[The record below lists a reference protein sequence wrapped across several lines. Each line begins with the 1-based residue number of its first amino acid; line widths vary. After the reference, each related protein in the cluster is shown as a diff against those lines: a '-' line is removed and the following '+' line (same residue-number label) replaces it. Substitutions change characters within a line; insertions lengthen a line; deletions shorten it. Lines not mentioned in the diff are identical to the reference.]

1 MRQSSRSDA
10 KNYKE
15 ESGSEVEDGD
25 DDDEVFDYYEFVFS
39 INTQQQVYLNMQ
51 NKSTVN
57 DFTQIA
63 SILMVN
69 WLFRLFS
76 CLFPVSI
83 MSLLSKSELTR
94 KQTL

>member
-15 ESGSEVEDGD
+15 GSGSEVED
-25 DDDEVFDYYEFVFS
+25 DDDEVFDYYEYVFS

-69 WLFRLFS
+69 
-76 CLFPVSI
+76 
-83 MSLLSKSELTR
+83 
-94 KQTL
+94 

>member
-1 MRQSSRSDA
+1 MRQSSQSDA

-15 ESGSEVEDGD
+15 ESGSEVED

-69 WLFRLFS
+69 
-76 CLFPVSI
+76 
-83 MSLLSKSELTR
+83 
-94 KQTL
+94 

>member
-15 ESGSEVEDGD
+15 ESGSEVEDD
-25 DDDEVFDYYEFVFS
+25 DDDEVFDYYESVFS
-39 INTQQQVYLNMQ
+39 INTQQQVYLNRQ

-69 WLFRLFS
+69 
-76 CLFPVSI
+76 
-83 MSLLSKSELTR
+83 
-94 KQTL
+94 

>member
-15 ESGSEVEDGD
+15 ESGSEVD

-39 INTQQQVYLNMQ
+39 ISTQQQVYLNMQ

-69 WLFRLFS
+69 
-76 CLFPVSI
+76 
-83 MSLLSKSELTR
+83 
-94 KQTL
+94 

>member
-15 ESGSEVEDGD
+15 ESGSEAED

-69 WLFRLFS
+69 WLFCLFS